1 MQFEP
6 QPGFAWVL
14 STALLDL
21 ALAGVCLR
29 FRWLTVWCWLLAF
42 GNAGLAGLNLGRAVL
57 LSDVGSDSVELFGLG
72 AEGTGLLLGA
82 AWWLLEALLVVG
94 LCGVLRDLSRQRAF
108 LHKAARPIRAG
119 NSTAATALGTA
130 PRLTTLNPPSAKGQP
145 AAPQHK

>member
-1 MQFEP
+1 MQFAP
-6 QPGFAWVL
+6 QPGLEWVL

-29 FRWLTVWCWLLAF
+29 FRWLTGWCWLLAF

-57 LSDVGSDSVELFGLG
+57 LSGVGFDSVELFGLG

-82 AWWLLEALLVVG
+82 VSWLLEALLVVG
-94 LCGVLRDLSRQRAF
+94 LCGMLRDLARQRAF
-108 LHKAARPIRAG
+108 LRKATRPIHAS

-130 PRLTTLNPPSAKGQP
+130 SRLTTLNPPSAQG
-145 AAPQHK
+145 